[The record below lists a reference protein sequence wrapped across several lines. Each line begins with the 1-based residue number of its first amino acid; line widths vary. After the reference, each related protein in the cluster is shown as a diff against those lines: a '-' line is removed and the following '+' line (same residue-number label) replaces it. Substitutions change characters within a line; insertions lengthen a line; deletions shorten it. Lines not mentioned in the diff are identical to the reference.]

1 MSATPEPKKPS
12 DWQSQAYL
20 DALRPDPGSEMRGAI
35 LTSYSADIASI
46 VAALLALAG
55 RDNDKGSGAKSDLAE
70 AIELLSGKVRILI
83 QRGRL
88 ARPKRLPVIAGIL
101 DQFVRQ
107 IDFDEREQSWHP
119 KTSLVEFGNGGA
131 TSAWRLW
138 LGSRNLTASVNR
150 DFGLLLRS
158 TVDEKNAKA
167 APIPGAAEMV
177 ARLAAHAE
185 LPVFRPV
192 KLKAAINAV
201 RWVHPE
207 RLHIERITLTG
218 GEGTDPEPTPP
229 KELDEVIAVSPF
241 LDGGIVS
248 RIGKWGGAKT
258 RRTILSTELALTK
271 IAGQAGKPLIG
282 FHDNLFVLDTPSPE
296 PVEPSTLAPNDGAT
310 VEEDESE
317 EIPVGLHAK
326 VFAARK
332 GKHLRL
338 WVGSANATQRAWTGK
353 NVEVIAEI
361 TASGTVQEGLN
372 ALLGSARAISAAT
385 LKAQSVP
392 KKDAHAERLDEAR
405 KEFVAE
411 WSGRLVRDGDRFHLD
426 SAKSPHPSD
435 PDVKLAAGLATG
447 MLIEWPR
454 NEAKVF
460 LGEYAVGLHTQL
472 VQFRLSLDALNCVWL
487 QYVEVTPP
495 FDADRDRR
503 AIARHLGMHAFLKW
517 VASLLMGEGGSEGG
531 DLWDDPPGSGPRS
544 PNNRL
549 FDGSI
554 LTLDAML
561 ACWARDPAAFRR
573 VSKRVDTYL
582 GPVVAEAG
590 SLTADERE
598 ELQRFQDVW
607 KTVSD
612 ELLKDR

>member
-20 DALRPDPGSEMRGAI
+20 DALRPDPGSEVRGAI

-46 VAALLALAG
+46 AAALLALAG
-55 RDNDKGSGAKSDLAE
+55 RDDDKGSGAKSDLAE
-70 AIELLSGKVRILI
+70 AIELLSGRVRILI

-88 ARPKRLPVIAGIL
+88 ARPRRLPVIAGIL

-107 IDFDEREQSWHP
+107 VDFDEREQSWHP

-131 TSAWRLW
+131 ASAWRLW
-138 LGSRNLTASVNR
+138 LGSRNLTAAVNR
-150 DFGLLLRS
+150 DFGLLLTS
-158 TVDEKNAKA
+158 VADEKNPHA
-167 APIPGAAEMV
+167 APIPGAAEMA
-177 ARLAAHAE
+177 ARLAALAD
-185 LPVFRPV
+185 LPVFKPA
-192 KLKAAINAV
+192 KLKAAINGV
-201 RWVHPE
+201 RWLHPE
-207 RLHIERITLTG
+207 RLHIDRITLTG
-218 GEGTDPEPTPP
+218 GEGIDAEPTPP

-241 LDGGIVS
+241 LDGGIVKT
-248 RIGKWGGAKT
+248 IGSWGGAKT

-271 IAGQAGKPLIG
+271 IASQVAKPLAG

-296 PVEPSTLAPNDGAT
+296 SVEPSTFVPDDGAT
-310 VEEDESE
+310 VSEDEGE
-317 EIPVGLHAK
+317 EISLGLHAK

-385 LKAQSVP
+385 LEARSVP
-392 KKDAHAERLDEAR
+392 KEDVHAERLDEAR

-411 WSGRLVRDGDRFHLD
+411 WNGRLVRDGDRFHLE
-426 SAKSPHPSD
+426 STKLPHPSD
-435 PDVKLAAGLATG
+435 PDIKLAAGLATG
-447 MLIEWPR
+447 ALLEWPR
-454 NEAKVF
+454 DEARVF

-472 VQFRLSLDALNCVWL
+472 VQFRISLDALSCDWL
-487 QYVEVTPP
+487 QCVEVTPS

-517 VASLLMGEGGSEGG
+517 VASLLVGEGGSDAG
-531 DLWDDPPGSGPRS
+531 DLWDDPPSKGPQP

-561 ACWARDPAAFRR
+561 ACWARDPVAFRR
-573 VSKRVDTYL
+573 VSKRIETYL

-590 SLTADERE
+590 SLIASERE
-598 ELQRFQDVW
+598 ELERFQDVW